1 MYYDTKK
8 NELLREIQ
16 DIENYLDSMNENL
29 LDNLCNDSMQ
39 ILKDK
44 LVCKYEKSNQRK
56 LFTEEDL
63 WKNPYELLQEYP
75 VILSTTFSSRD
86 SLNTDVVYDYLIMDE
101 ASQVDIATGA
111 LALSCARNVVIV
123 GDTKQLPNVV
133 TEEIKG

>member
-1 MYYDTKK
+1 MIQKK
-8 NELLREIQ
+8 NELLRKIQ
-16 DIENYLDSMNENL
+16 DIENYLDSINENL

-111 LALSCARNVVIV
+111 LAFPVQEMWL
-123 GDTKQLPNVV
+123 L
-133 TEEIKG
+133 

>member
-44 LVCKYEKSNQRK
+44 LVCKYEKKQ
-56 LFTEEDL
+56 
-63 WKNPYELLQEYP
+63 
-75 VILSTTFSSRD
+75 ST
-86 SLNTDVVYDYLIMDE
+86 
-101 ASQVDIATGA
+101 
-111 LALSCARNVVIV
+111 
-123 GDTKQLPNVV
+123 
-133 TEEIKG
+133 